1 MAFKNEKINYLS
13 ERFKKRL
20 KGLNP
25 NVKAWSIDTEISLNA
40 AYSYMDVNRH
50 DNHMPAFLL
59 ATLPPDISESLFQML
74 RDMAM
79 FKEERNHTQMNVNEL
94 LTLHF
99 QFLKEFSDV
108 TRSIVEAL
116 EDGKV
121 TEDEFFSYEKE
132 RAEFL
137 AIDAQLH
144 SRLKQESEYWED

>member
-59 ATLPPDISESLFQML
+59 ATLPPTFARACFRCCAIWPCL
-74 RDMAM
+74 
-79 FKEERNHTQMNVNEL
+79 KRNAN
-94 LTLHF
+94 
-99 QFLKEFSDV
+99 
-108 TRSIVEAL
+108 A
-116 EDGKV
+116 GK
-121 TEDEFFSYEKE
+121 
-132 RAEFL
+132 
-137 AIDAQLH
+137 
-144 SRLKQESEYWED
+144 

>member
-1 MAFKNEKINYLS
+1 
-13 ERFKKRL
+13 
-20 KGLNP
+20 
-25 NVKAWSIDTEISLNA
+25 
-40 AYSYMDVNRH
+40 
-50 DNHMPAFLL
+50 
-59 ATLPPDISESLFQML
+59 ML

-79 FKEERNHTQMNVNEL
+79 FKEERERRQMNVTEL